1 VTVTANRLIVVSIAV
16 ALAIIFFSFL
26 WIVSG
31 NGWWD

>member
-1 VTVTANRLIVVSIAV
+1 MTTKRLIVVSIAV
-16 ALAIIFFSFL
+16 GLAIIFFSFL